1 MSCAVTKG
9 RSEPCKDTL
18 GGIRAVYFANFAEA
32 DGAFTVTDNAVTA
45 IAAGLT
51 TVFKYETLAEGNT
64 FDEAIIGSRESGTRV
79 NTQTLTLVLKKQDV
93 LTHAQIDSIVAG
105 RPVVIIRDNNSNYH
119 VVGITEGMETTGS
132 TIGTGGAKADFNGY
146 NLTLSA
152 QENEI
157 APLMDSATITALE
170 ALVDGTPIAP

>member
-170 ALVDGTPIAP
+170 ALVDGTPITP

>member
-18 GGIRAVYFANFAEA
+18 GGIRAVYFADFATA
-32 DGAFTVTDNAVTA
+32 DGAFTVTASEVTA

-64 FDEAIIGSRESGTRV
+64 FDQGIIGSRESGTRV

-93 LTHAQIDSIVAG
+93 LTHAQIDLIVAG
-105 RPVVIIRDNNSNYH
+105 RPVVIVRDNNSNYH
-119 VVGITEGMETTGS
+119 VLGITEGMETTGS
-132 TIGTGGAKADFNGY
+132 TVGTGGAKSDFNGY

-152 QENEI
+152 QENDI
-157 APLMDSATITALE
+157 APLMDAATKTALE
-170 ALVDGTPIAP
+170 VLVDASPIAP